1 MTPEQINTKN
11 RVAAIEQ
18 ELKELFDPTI
28 MELNKKINSLY
39 DEWDALQQKCEH
51 IYENGKCV
59 VCGKE
64 GNK

>member
-1 MTPEQINTKN
+1 MDNIVETQT
-11 RVAAIEQ
+11 
-18 ELKELFDPTI
+18 FDDL
-28 MELNKKINSLY
+28 LNKKINSLY